1 MSQDCMYCA
10 RDERLTNLMI
20 EVAPMRVSTLYL
32 FREQTYRGRC
42 IVALNDH
49 ERELFQL
56 SPETQEAY
64 LRDIA
69 QAAKA
74 VHTAFSPDKI
84 NYGAFGDTMPHV
96 HFHIVPKYKDGYTW
110 GKMFEMNPAGNEQ
123 LGDAEYEEIIARL
136 RAVL

>member
-56 SPETQEAY
+56 SPEAQESY

-74 VHTAFSPDKI
+74 VHTAFAPDKI
-84 NYGAFGDTMPHV
+84 NYGAFGDMMPHV

-123 LGDAEYEEIIARL
+123 LSDAEYEEIIARL
-136 RAVL
+136 RAAL